1 MNPAGSRL
9 PLRQAAQLALDSTI
23 LLAIAGLLG
32 GLVNT
37 LRPEATRLPWV
48 NDWDRH
54 IETLAFRAGIPVTF
68 LQGARQRVGDAA
80 TAILDARSA
89 DEYAAGHL
97 PRALSLPVA
106 EADRRIL
113 DYAHRLTPDTPILV
127 YCGGADCDDALE
139 LAKRL
144 REFGF
149 QDLTLYPGGLAE
161 WRDYGGDVLAGA
173 PP

>member
-48 NDWDRH
+48 SDWDRH
-54 IETLAFRAGIPVTF
+54 IETLAFRAGISVTF
-68 LQGARQRVGDAA
+68 LQGARQRVGDVA

-149 QDLTLYPGGLAE
+149 RDLTLYPGGLAE
-161 WRDYGGDVLAGA
+161 WIEYGGDVLAGA

>member
-48 NDWDRH
+48 SDWDRH

-68 LQGARQRVGDAA
+68 LQGARQRVGDVA

>member
-48 NDWDRH
+48 SDWDRH
-54 IETLAFRAGIPVTF
+54 IETLAFRAGISVTF
-68 LQGARQRVGDAA
+68 LQGARQRVGDVA

-149 QDLTLYPGGLAE
+149 RDLTLYPGGLAE